1 MLSTYMD
8 VNFNKIFDTSKFQQ
22 PYSQYPYPLLIVINR
37 CSSAGAV
44 LRNTISSL
52 HDELCSRKE
61 FSPGMHKMIHRLV
74 KVKREGSVSK

>member
-52 HDELCSRKE
+52 TTRPLDVTLSQFNLRCLEQ
-61 FSPGMHKMIHRLV
+61 
-74 KVKREGSVSK
+74 